1 MIEIEKV
8 TKKIKSTEILKD
20 ISFSLRCGEIVGL
33 LGPNG
38 AGKTTL
44 MRAILG
50 LTSISKGDI
59 RFKGN
64 SILTNYNFFLKEVGA
79 LIETPKFY
87 PDLSGYENLFYY
99 DILNNRKA
107 NVHEIMNSLG
117 LGNYKYLKVK
127 KYSLGMKQRLG
138 IAQAIMHK
146 PQVLI
151 LDEPMN
157 ALDPSGIMFLKK
169 YIKHFVENKGS
180 VIISSHLISEIESMC
195 DKVLIIDKGDVKKR
209 IIIDED
215 FSQSGFFSIQ
225 VKKQN
230 LNEAYDL
237 LKDSINKAIINK
249 SQSTLEFSCSK
260 DRIPGLIYILL
271 KKNIPVYEVRKLRT
285 PLEEVYFKSIVGS

>member
-1 MIEIEKV
+1 MIEVEKV
-8 TKKIKSTEILKD
+8 TKNIKSTETLKD
-20 ISFSLRCGEIVGL
+20 ISFSLRCGEILGL

-59 RFKGN
+59 KFKGN
-64 SILTNYNFFLKEVGA
+64 SIMKNNTFFLREVGA

-99 DILNNRKA
+99 NILNNRKA
-107 NVHEIMNSLG
+107 NVHEIMNSIG
-117 LGNYKYLKVK
+117 LGDYKCLKVK

-157 ALDPSGIMFLKK
+157 ALDPSGIKFLKK
-169 YIKHFVENKGS
+169 YIKNFVGNKGS
-180 VIISSHLISEIESMC
+180 VIISSHLISEIESIC
-195 DKVLIIDKGDVKKR
+195 DKVLIIDKGYVKKS
-209 IIIDED
+209 IIIDGD
-215 FSQSGFFSIQ
+215 FSQSGVFSIQ
-225 VKKQN
+225 VGKLD
-230 LNEAYDL
+230 LNEAYEL
-237 LKDSINKAIINK
+237 LKDFINKAIINK
-249 SQSTLEFSCSK
+249 SKSTLEFSCSK
-260 DRIPGLIYILL
+260 VRIPELIYTLL
-271 KKNIPVYEVRKLRT
+271 RKDIPVYEVRKLRT
-285 PLEEVYFKSIVGS
+285 PLEEIYFNSIVGS

>member
-1 MIEIEKV
+1 MIEVEKV
-8 TKKIKSTEILKD
+8 TKNIKSNEILKD
-20 ISFSLRCGEIVGL
+20 ISFSLSSGEILGL

-44 MRAILG
+44 MKAILG

-59 RFKGN
+59 KFNGI
-64 SILTNYNFFLKEVGA
+64 SIMKNYNFFLKEVGA
-79 LIETPKFY
+79 LIEVPKFY
-87 PDLSGYENLFYY
+87 PDLTGYENLFYY
-99 DILNNRKA
+99 DILNNKKA
-107 NVHEIMNSLG
+107 NVHETMSSLG
-117 LGNYKYLKVK
+117 LGDYKCLKVK

-169 YIKHFVENKGS
+169 YIKNFVENKGS
-180 VIISSHLISEIESMC
+180 VIISSHLISEIESIC
-195 DKVLIIDKGDVKKR
+195 NKVLIIDKGEVKKR
-209 IIIDED
+209 IIVDGD
-215 FSQSGFFSIQ
+215 FSQSGVFSIQ
-225 VKKQN
+225 VEKQN

-237 LKDSINKAIINK
+237 LNDFINKAIINK
-249 SQSTLEFSCSK
+249 SRSTLEISSSK
-260 DRIPGLIYILL
+260 ERIPELIYMLL
-271 KKNIPVYEVRKLRT
+271 KRDIPVYEVKKLRT